1 MLEPVYSDRCPP
13 KEAGIDSC
21 QSWQAE
27 LSLGFTKTES
37 RTVLRRRAHRGPL
50 TVQRPF
56 YPEGDVCHLYLLH
69 PPGGVVAGDQLTI
82 EVKAE
87 HGSHAL
93 ITTPAAGK
101 FYRSEGGSASQSVAM
116 TIEENAVLEW
126 LPQETI
132 VYEGARLTSATT
144 INIGVGA
151 RFIAWEIIVLGRPAS
166 GEGFELGEALL
177 NWRIVLEDEPVYL
190 ERLRLDAQAFAAR
203 WGMNRHSTCGTLFA
217 YPVSTEVLEIVRNVI
232 GDAPGRGV
240 TRIDDLLICRALDH
254 RADKLRDFFN
264 EVWASIRE
272 ATVGRKACMPRI
284 WAT

>member
-1 MLEPVYSDRCPP
+1 MCSDGCAAT
-13 KEAGIDSC
+13 EAGIDSR
-21 QSWQAE
+21 QGWQAE
-27 LSLGFTKTES
+27 LRLGFAKNES
-37 RTVLRRRAHRGPL
+37 RTVLRHRAHRGPL

-69 PPGGVVAGDQLTI
+69 PPGGVVAGDRLTI
-82 EVKAE
+82 VAVAE
-87 HGSHAL
+87 RGSHAL

-101 FYRSEGGSASQSVAM
+101 FYRSEGDSASQSVTM

-132 VYEGARLTSATT
+132 IYEGARLTSETT
-144 INIGVGA
+144 IKIDTGS
-151 RFIAWEIIVLGRPAS
+151 RFIAWEVIVLGRPAS
-166 GEGFELGEALL
+166 GEGFELGEVLL
-177 NWRIVLEDEPVYL
+177 NWRILLEDEPIYL

-203 WGMNRHSTCGTLFA
+203 WGLSRHSSCGILFA
-217 YPVSTEVLEIVRNVI
+217 YPASAEVLEIVRNMI

-240 TRIDDLLICRALDH
+240 TCIDDLLICRALDH
-254 RADKLRDFFN
+254 RADNLRDFFN
-264 EVWASIRE
+264 EVWTAIRE